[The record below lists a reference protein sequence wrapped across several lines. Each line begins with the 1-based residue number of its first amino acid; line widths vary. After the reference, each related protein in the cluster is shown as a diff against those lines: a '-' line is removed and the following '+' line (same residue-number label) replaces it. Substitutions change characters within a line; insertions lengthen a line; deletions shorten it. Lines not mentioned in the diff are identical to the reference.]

1 MRHRVRVRLPKR
13 KRGAADGGNRR
24 PIRQRGP
31 ARRRSRIV
39 QPLRGRRL
47 RRARPRPHRR
57 GTAGGRGG
65 RTRGDPRAG
74 RRRSIAGGTPGG
86 EPLPAGRSAGFGP
99 PRTARSTGCRPSSTG
114 RERTPFG
121 SRPRRSVNGNASG
134 SLAAVEPA
142 CQRIEARY
150 LRSQAADRELAGLR
164 RRHGLPDYATPRAS
178 GRGWVWL
185 LLAVALAE
193 TTANGLLLHAAST
206 EGVVSNWLFAGLVTA
221 MNVGLLGWLI
231 GDLVFRRML
240 GAGALRRSLLAAAL
254 LPCLALAVL
263 LHFGFAHYRDAVQAL
278 DGARAASVLDL
289 DDIDAG
295 IAGGTAVADPHPP
308 EPLTVGGGGHL
319 RTPGA
324 VPLVAAGDDPGRT
337 STRVAGGRPLARR
350 DPHACR
356 RERRLSRRRRAGWC
370 SPKIRSRGGSRA
382 GVRSFCSASVSRR
395 CSSPPGSG
403 YGGREPI
410 PHFARLHRAR
420 ASASEALRDGYAR
433 SLQLLNDEEGRH
445 RQRLGDHEAGLLSLG
460 GRLTELDG
468 TRRRVL
474 AAEAELLARSAA
486 AGATAVADFRQANR
500 GRRLSHDPAPRFW
513 SAPWAP
519 GDSPRS
525 DDHAAAWDRDQEA
538 GLFEIAQAA
547 GAGPAG
553 QRSPRGPDRFRLRGG
568 PGTACPCRAC
578 PRVPPPGAGPARRES
593 SVAAGREGGSSRAEP
608 RGEVRSSPGDR
619 FLTPRR
625 LAALAGGIPPLPC
638 RGLQRGTGGVRRLA
652 GRAAAGGRCRG
663 RGRDGRAFRPAAR
676 GPLDPDSRRGGT
688 RAGRVRVSRV
698 RGPLGKLPA
707 ESGRRR
713 R

>member
-13 KRGAADGGNRR
+13 KRGAADGGTAGPSGNEARPAEAPASFNPFAGDAFGVPDPALTAAERQEAESEGREGIPGPDAAAPSPGERR
-24 PIRQRGP
+24 VESRFLQAIGRIR
-31 ARRRSRIV
+31 AAADSA
-39 QPLRGRRL
+39 LDRL
-47 RRARPRPHRR
+47 QAEQHRARTDAIRIE
-57 GTAGGRGG
+57 AE
-65 RTRGDPRAG
+65 AV
-74 RRRSIAGGTPGG
+74 
-86 EPLPAGRSAGFGP
+86 
-99 PRTARSTGCRPSSTG
+99 
-114 RERTPFG
+114 RERE
-121 SRPRRSVNGNASG
+121 RVG
-134 SLAAVEPA
+134 SLASVEPA

-150 LRSQAADRELAGLR
+150 LRSQAADRELAGFR

-278 DGARAASVLDL
+278 DGARAAAVLDL
-289 DDIDAG
+289 GDIDAG
-295 IAGGTAVADPHPP
+295 IAGGTVVADPHPP
-308 EPLTVGGGGHL
+308 EPLTVEEAVISEL
-319 RTPGA
+319 RAQFLWWRPGTT
-324 VPLVAAGDDPGRT
+324 LVEHPTELPADDHSLDTTRTLAAGNVGYRAAD
-337 STRVAGGRPLARR
+337 GGLVLAEDPLAGRF
-350 DPHACR
+350 
-356 RERRLSRRRRAGWC
+356 EGW
-370 SPKIRSRGGSRA
+370 RSVLLL
-382 GVRSFCSASVSRR
+382 GVGFAALLLAAWKW
-395 CSSPPGSG
+395 

-420 ASASEALRDGYAR
+420 AHASDALRDGYAR
-433 SLQLLNDEEGRH
+433 SLQILNDEEVRH

-513 SAPWAP
+513 SVPWAP

-547 GAGPAG
+547 ERVRLANEAHA
-553 QRSPRGPDRFRLRGG
+553 DRIASAFAEARERL
-568 PGTACPCRAC
+568 AHAA
-578 PRVPPPGAGPARRES
+578 RVPGSRRRAPVPPGGSPPS
-593 SVAAGREGGSSRAEP
+593 PPGGK
-608 RGEVRSSPGDR
+608 EVRLVPSPEAKSD
-619 FLTPRR
+619 RR
-625 LAALAGGIPPLPC
+625 LEIA
-638 RGLQRGTGGVRRLA
+638 
-652 GRAAAGGRCRG
+652 
-663 RGRDGRAFRPAAR
+663 
-676 GPLDPDSRRGGT
+676 S
-688 RAGRVRVSRV
+688 
-698 RGPLGKLPA
+698 
-707 ESGRRR
+707 
-713 R
+713 